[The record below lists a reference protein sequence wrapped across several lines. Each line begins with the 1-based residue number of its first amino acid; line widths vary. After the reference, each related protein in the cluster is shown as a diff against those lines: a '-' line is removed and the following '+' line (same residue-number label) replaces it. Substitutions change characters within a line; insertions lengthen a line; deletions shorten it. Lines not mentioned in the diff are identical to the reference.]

1 MGGIHSEYGTQ
12 YLTLEYRSGFGHNK
26 NEAFGSEDCS
36 LSAASSSSS
45 SSLRSSSSYVVVFVT
60 ISPSASISARLF
72 FLFIDFLITGIVGE
86 ETVA

>member
-1 MGGIHSEYGTQ
+1 MKLVATDHSVQALEEYGTQ
-12 YLTLEYRSGFGHNK
+12 YLTLDGFGHNK

-60 ISPSASISARLF
+60 ISPSASISARLGTC
-72 FLFIDFLITGIVGE
+72 LKDCV
-86 ETVA
+86 VR